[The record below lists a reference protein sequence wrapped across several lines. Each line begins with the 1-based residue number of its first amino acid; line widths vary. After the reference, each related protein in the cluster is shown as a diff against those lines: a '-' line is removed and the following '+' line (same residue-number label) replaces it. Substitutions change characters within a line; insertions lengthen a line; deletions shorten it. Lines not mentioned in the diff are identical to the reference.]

1 MLRPTD
7 RREAWCCCLVA
18 RSGVSYQVLIVEDS
32 SPDGTMAVA
41 LRLQKVFP
49 GRVRVFKRA
58 GKLGLGSA
66 YMDALK
72 FVKSEFVVLMD
83 ADMSHHVSP
92 MPRDWRQSAARHGAS
107 VRAHLALRSTR
118 RVPFPPPT
126 LVTGR
131 SPRRSP

>member
-1 MLRPTD
+1 ML
-7 RREAWCCCLVA
+7 

-49 GRVRVFKRA
+49 GKVRVFKRA

-72 FVKSEFVVLMD
+72 FVKSDFVVLMD

-92 MPRDWRQSAARHGAS
+92 NRSIPVELRRRRALRYARRWCSAAPHAFLFDPVALANAAQGDPRDAEAPARDW
-107 VRAHLALRSTR
+107 LRR
-118 RVPFPPPT
+118 RD
-126 LVTGR
+126 R
-131 SPRRSP
+131 N